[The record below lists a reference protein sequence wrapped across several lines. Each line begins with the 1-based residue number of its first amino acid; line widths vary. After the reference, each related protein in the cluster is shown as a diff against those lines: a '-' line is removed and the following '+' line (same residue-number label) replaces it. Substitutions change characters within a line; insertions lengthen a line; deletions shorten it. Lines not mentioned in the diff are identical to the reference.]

1 VVWKSYE
8 IKPDKINR
16 RVTTNIEV
24 VPVVG
29 LEQIDL
35 KPQNTAKPFGSGNF
49 SKRCN
54 DKEIITG
61 GWSNQA
67 NNS

>member
-1 VVWKSYE
+1 LSGFHQ
-8 IKPDKINR
+8 INR
-16 RVTTNIEV
+16 RLATNIEV

-35 KPQNTAKPFGSGNF
+35 NPQNTAKPFGSGNF

-54 DKEIITG
+54 DKVIITG